1 MVYLLKEYQAAI
13 KTQVLKEYLMAW
25 ENVQHIMLHENVG
38 YNS

>member
-1 MVYLLKEYQAAI
+1 MAHPLNEYQAAI

-25 ENVQHIMLHENVG
+25 DSEKVG